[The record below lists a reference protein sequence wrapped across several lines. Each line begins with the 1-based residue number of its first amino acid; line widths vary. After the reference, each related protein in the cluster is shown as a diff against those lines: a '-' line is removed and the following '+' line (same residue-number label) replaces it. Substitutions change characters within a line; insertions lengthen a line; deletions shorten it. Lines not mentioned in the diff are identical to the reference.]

1 MLLKGCEGGVVGRRC
16 PARPHTHTLVPDGVH
31 SPDPARPMTVHH
43 CPPPSTPSPVRAR
56 PRGPCR
62 DGPPE
67 PGRIPDRSPRPA
79 QAGGRTDRG
88 TPGGPPSSRTE
99 VLNSM
104 PEVGVRTGARILIDV
119 GDGDGDGDGSTF
131 PTAGHLAAHAGLA
144 PTTRRS
150 GSSIR
155 GEQPSRRG
163 HDQLERVLSLPSF
176 AASGDPASRIHHD
189 RKITQGTHRT
199 QALPCLAGRRTGILF
214 AVLRDGTCYEP
225 RPATSGRPSSGTP
238 QTGQSPSSRQSTT
251 TG

>member
-1 MLLKGCEGGVVGRRC
+1 
-16 PARPHTHTLVPDGVH
+16 
-31 SPDPARPMTVHH
+31 
-43 CPPPSTPSPVRAR
+43 
-56 PRGPCR
+56 
-62 DGPPE
+62 
-67 PGRIPDRSPRPA
+67 
-79 QAGGRTDRG
+79 
-88 TPGGPPSSRTE
+88 
-99 VLNSM
+99 M

-214 AVLRDGTCYEP
+214 AVLRDG
-225 RPATSGRPSSGTP
+225 PATNPGLPPRADPHRARRR
-238 QTGQSPSSRQSTT
+238 QDSPLHRDSRSRQGDHTRRTDACPHRPTPAHTLHRS
-251 TG
+251 